1 MPLRCLR
8 HQLKIAC
15 ISISIYRVPEQING
29 GCKMMD
35 FLMEAVIL
43 LFTMGGIFGAIV
55 AMLLKSGKQW
65 ETKQALI
72 SILRG

>member
-1 MPLRCLR
+1 
-8 HQLKIAC
+8 
-15 ISISIYRVPEQING
+15 
-29 GCKMMD
+29 MMD

-43 LFTMGGIFGAIV
+43 SFTMGGIFGAIV

-72 SILRG
+72 YYNEDERPKVRRS